1 VPLPVAPRYGTADV
15 SMLVPDAV
23 TALTDGPRGALP
35 LPSGLDAVVVL
46 VIDGL
51 GARLLAAHP
60 EQAPLLTSLPGPT
73 LDAPFPSTTA
83 TSLTSIGTGA
93 PPGTH
98 GIVSYSLAVPHDDRP
113 LITLTWS
120 WGRQDLDLDA
130 RDDVVP
136 ERFQPR
142 PTAFERA
149 AERGVRAVTVL
160 RPEFATSGLTRVG
173 LRGGEV
179 VPASGREETFAAA
192 VRAAS
197 GPGPTVVYAHHGDLD
212 AIGHLTGPGSD
223 PWCAELAA
231 IDASLAR
238 IATTLPPR
246 VAIVVT
252 ADHGMVR
259 IPPERFVELAD
270 DPAWLDGVRVL
281 TGDPRC
287 RQLHVHPGAA
297 EEVLARWR
305 ERCGEDAH
313 VVTRPQ
319 AIDAGWFGPV
329 VTEEIRQRI
338 GDVIV
343 VARSDAAWVHRDRD
357 LFGGRLPGQHGALTA
372 DELEVPAL
380 VLTRRPLEPARRTR
394 NET

>member
-1 VPLPVAPRYGTADV
+1 VPLPAAPRYGTADV
-15 SMLVPDAV
+15 SRVVPDAV
-23 TALTDGPRGALP
+23 AALTDGPRGPLP
-35 LPSGLDAVVVL
+35 LPSGLAAVVVL

-51 GARLLAAHP
+51 GARSLAAHA
-60 EQAPLLTSLPGPT
+60 ELAPLLTSLPGPT

-83 TSLTSIGTGA
+83 TSLTSIGTGEA
-93 PPGTH
+93 PGIH
-98 GIVSYSLAVPHDDRP
+98 GIVSYSLAVPGDDRP

-136 ERFQPR
+136 EHYQPR

-149 AERGVRAVTVL
+149 IARGVRAVTVL

-179 VPASGREETFAAA
+179 VPATGREETFAAA
-192 VRAAS
+192 VRCAA

-223 PWCAELAA
+223 AWCTELAA

-238 IATTLPPR
+238 VADTLPPR
-246 VAIVVT
+246 TAIVVT

-270 DPAWLDGVRVL
+270 DAAWLDGVRVL
-281 TGDPRC
+281 TGDARC

-297 EEVLARWR
+297 DEVLARWR
-305 ERCGEDAH
+305 ERCGADAH
-313 VVTRPQ
+313 VVSRAE
-319 AIDAGWFGPV
+319 AIDAGWFGPE
-329 VTEEIRQRI
+329 VTEEVRHRI
-338 GDVIV
+338 GEVLV
-343 VARSDAAWVHRDRD
+343 VARSDTAWVHRDRD
-357 LFGGRLPGQHGALTA
+357 LFGGRLPGQHGALTP
-372 DELEVPAL
+372 DELQVPAL
-380 VLTRRPLEPARRTR
+380 VLTR
-394 NET
+394 